1 MILFIVYIL
10 LLSLSRSS
18 LLTLSLSPSE
28 YWSKFQNFT
37 KYHDDI
43 SFQVS
48 FDSWSNVC
56 NELHLD
62 NDMIGLEHIDRIQ
75 YNDIKS
81 KKKVR
86 LLYLVTIRSFF
97 LMMDRWMYQF
107 YIALAKDDNYDVT
120 IWGVGMPG
128 FNNSQTTSENINR
141 WFLNTKFD
149 IVHTTWPYFISV
161 RDKYD
166 YSFSKKAEW
175 LHQRR
180 DKEFD
185 NLPHSPIISVTV
197 HELDTDQPEINV
209 KPNIVF
215 AVYEQFLGSKQTIDA
230 CGNVRNDGCNLHPF
244 LEKLRTKYPDTMLAF
259 MPHGINKRTYEK
271 EVVHQNH
278 KKHEVLLVGATY
290 KHIYP
295 LRAAAQRA
303 IKLTNVLKQIGHPGY
318 AESWDV
324 SMLELCKYYHHSNIK
339 QQERY
344 VQGLYDSK
352 VCLLGSASQ
361 LHDSCKI
368 SAWTVRKYY
377 EALAAGCILIGD
389 IPADIQIA
397 DSIHLHLTGKKP
409 LDIAYSVENFMIQYN
424 QDRLYESINK
434 TREYILKNYSYTTII
449 TKYFTPVIKSYLE
462 NKKGG
467 IFQQTLSKIIVRNDA
482 CLNDTMISNS
492 TTGLQKIANTWF
504 K

>member
-1 MILFIVYIL
+1 MMLMIL
-10 LLSLSRSS
+10 LLVL
-18 LLTLSLSPSE
+18 LLTLSSSLPPSPSD
-28 YWSKFQNFT
+28 YWYQFQNLT

-48 FDSWSNVC
+48 FDNWSGIC
-56 NELHLD
+56 NELNLD
-62 NDMIGLEHIDRIQ
+62 NDMISLQHIDKRK
-75 YNDIKS
+75 YDDIHS
-81 KKKVR
+81 KKKLRV
-86 LLYLVTIRSFF
+86 LYLVTIRSFF

-107 YIALAKDDNYDVT
+107 YIALAHDENYDVT
-120 IWGVGMPG
+120 IWGIGMPG
-128 FNNSQTTSENINR
+128 FNNSETTAENINR
-141 WFLNTKFD
+141 WFEDSKFD
-149 IVHTTWPYFISV
+149 IVHTTWPYFFAV
-161 RDKYD
+161 RDKLD
-166 YSFSKKAEW
+166 YSFSKKAVW
-175 LHQRR
+175 LNQRR
-180 DKEFD
+180 DKEFS

-197 HELDTDQPEINV
+197 HELDIDQPEINV

-215 AVYEQFLGSKQTIDA
+215 AVYEQFLGVTKTIDA
-230 CGNVRNDGCNLHPF
+230 CGNVRNDGCSLHPF
-244 LEKLRTKYPDTMLAF
+244 LEKLRSNNPDTMLAF

-271 EVVHQNH
+271 QPIHRDN
-278 KKHEVLLVGATY
+278 KKHDVLLVGATY

-318 AESWDV
+318 AESWDI
-324 SMLELCKYYHHSNIK
+324 SMLELCKYYHHSNMK

-397 DSIHLHLTGKKP
+397 GNIHLHLTEQKP
-409 LDIAYSVENFMIQYN
+409 LEIAYSVENFLHQYN
-424 QDRLYESINK
+424 QDKLYETVNK
-434 TREYILKNYSYTTII
+434 TRQYIINDYSYTAII
-449 TKYFTPVIKSYLE
+449 KKYFTPVIQSYE
-462 NKKGG
+462 KNKKGG
-467 IFQQTLSKIIVRNDA
+467 IFQSTLSKMIVRNDA
-482 CLNDTMISNS
+482 CLNDTMIRNS
-492 TTGLQKIANTWF
+492 TTELQKILSRGDQVS
-504 K
+504 